1 MKKTDDILEACRLLE
16 ELDVC
21 PELERVPAAE
31 AYGRVLAEKIM
42 AGIDVPHFRRSAFD
56 GYALRSADIKH
67 ASPENPVILRV
78 TETIPAGSRGRYLIT
93 EGTAARIMTGA
104 MVPKGADTVVKH
116 EDTRFTEK
124 EETCLSPMRPGNIV
138 EEGKV
143 VLGLSGNLGA
153 VAVGLLRI
161 GLPYLKKLCGR
172 TDIGFDGAESV
183 LEEPLKKAGKGA
195 RILRGRA
202 KIRDGRL
209 VFVEID
215 NQRNGSVSSMLDCD
229 LLGEIPP
236 GSSGME
242 AGEKIKVYFI

>member
-116 EDTRFTEK
+116 EERGDLPVSDASRK
-124 EETCLSPMRPGNIV
+124 YRGRR
-138 EEGKV
+138 K
-143 VLGLSGNLGA
+143 SGSGA
-153 VAVGLLRI
+153 VGQSRRCCCGAFAHWPAV
-161 GLPYLKKLCGR
+161 
-172 TDIGFDGAESV
+172 S
-183 LEEPLKKAGKGA
+183 
-195 RILRGRA
+195 
-202 KIRDGRL
+202 
-209 VFVEID
+209 
-215 NQRNGSVSSMLDCD
+215 
-229 LLGEIPP
+229 
-236 GSSGME
+236 
-242 AGEKIKVYFI
+242 EKIMRQDGHWI